1 MDLWIAV
8 GLITLA
14 VSVYL
19 LRPLIRGGSSGV
31 RRGDFD
37 LSVYRQQLSE
47 LDADQERGVIS
58 GPEAEAAR
66 VEIQRRMIQTGRDAE
81 AAAEAGGS
89 SRLVVGVVVAIL
101 LPAAAAALYMSLGSP
116 NLPSQPL
123 AERGDIPGRP
133 QVAQAGGGAPAGGAG
148 QEGLASIEKMVESL
162 SERLQGDPTDF
173 DGWMLLGRSY
183 GVMEAYDKAAEA
195 YARAAAL
202 PEGFNDPNAQMQL
215 GETIIFA
222 SQGIV
227 TERAQTAF
235 RRALE
240 IDPRHPGA
248 QFYLALAR
256 GQAGNLQGA
265 YEGWLALAA
274 ESPADAPWMPA
285 LRARLQEVARDL
297 DIELPDPLPTLPAG
311 PAQATPP
318 VAQAPAPSASAPATA
333 SRPAAPAGPI
343 AGTRGPDAEQMRAA
357 AEMSADDRQEMIRGM
372 VQRLADR
379 MAENPDDADGWN
391 RLARAYGVLGDQS
404 GAVEAYGNL
413 VRLNPDDVQAR
424 LSLGGAYLAL
434 AGPGPMP
441 VTAIEQFEA
450 VLALDASNP
459 DALWFLGRADAEAG
473 RNDAAREKWQRLLGQ
488 LQPGSEAHGNV
499 SAQIQR
505 LGEG

>member
-1 MDLWIAV
+1 MNLWIAV
-8 GLITLA
+8 GLITFA
-14 VSVYL
+14 VSAYL
-19 LRPLIRGGSSGV
+19 LRPLIRGGDAGV

-37 LSVYRQQLSE
+37 LSVYRRQLDE
-47 LDADQERGVIS
+47 LTADEERGVIS

-81 AAAEAGGS
+81 AASQDGGS
-89 SRLVVGVVVAIL
+89 SRLVVGAIVAIA
-101 LPAAAAALYMSLGSP
+101 LPAAAAAIYMVLGSP

-123 AERGDIPGRP
+123 ADRGEIPNRT
-133 QVAQAGGGAPAGGAG
+133 QVAQAGGGGSAAS

-162 SERLQGDPTDF
+162 SERLASDPTDF

-183 GVMEAYDKAAEA
+183 GVMEAYDKAVEA

-202 PEGFNDPNAQMQL
+202 PEGFGDANAQMQL

-222 SQGIV
+222 SQGVV
-227 TERAQTAF
+227 TERAQDAF

-240 IDPRHPGA
+240 IDPGHPGA
-248 QFYLALAR
+248 QFYLALAM

-265 YEGWLALAA
+265 YDGWLALAA

-285 LRARLQEVARDL
+285 LRARLEEVARDL
-297 DIELPDPLPTLPAG
+297 EISLPDPLPTLPAA
-311 PAQATPP
+311 PAGAPSSAP
-318 VAQAPAPSASAPATA
+318 VAAAPSAAPAPSA
-333 SRPAAPAGPI
+333 AAPSTPPAAGPI

-379 MAENPDDADGWN
+379 MADNPDDAEGWS
-391 RLARAYGVLGDQS
+391 RLARAYGVLGDQE
-404 GAVEAYGNL
+404 GAAEAYANI
-413 VRLNPDDVQAR
+413 VRLNPNDVQAR
-424 LSLGGAYLAL
+424 LSLGGAYLAQV
-434 AGPGPMP
+434 GPGPMP
-441 VTAIEQFEA
+441 ATAIEQFEA
-450 VLALDASNP
+450 VIALDADNP

-499 SAQIQR
+499 SAQIER

>member
-1 MDLWIAV
+1 MNLWIAV
-8 GLITLA
+8 GLITFA
-14 VSVYL
+14 VSAYL
-19 LRPLIRGGSSGV
+19 LRPLIRGGNAGA

-37 LSVYRQQLSE
+37 LSVYRRQLDE
-47 LDADQERGVIS
+47 LTADAERGVIS

-81 AAAEAGGS
+81 AASQDGGN
-89 SRLVVGVVVAIL
+89 SRLVVGAIVAIA
-101 LPAAAAALYMSLGSP
+101 LPAAAAALYMVLGSP

-123 AERGDIPGRP
+123 AERGAIPGRA
-133 QVAQAGGGAPAGGAG
+133 QVAQAGGGGGGTAAS

-162 SERLQGDPTDF
+162 SDRLAKDPTDF

-183 GVMEAYDKAAEA
+183 GVMEAYDKAVEA

-202 PEGFNDPNAQMQL
+202 PEGFGDANAQMQL

-222 SQGIV
+222 SQGVV
-227 TERAQTAF
+227 TERAQGAF

-240 IDPRHPGA
+240 IDPGHPGA
-248 QFYLALAR
+248 QFYLALAK
-256 GQAGNLQGA
+256 GQAGNLRGA

-285 LRARLQEVARDL
+285 LRARLEEVARDL
-297 DIELPDPLPTLPAG
+297 EISLPDPLPTLPAA
-311 PAQATPP
+311 PAGAPPAAP
-318 VAQAPAPSASAPATA
+318 VAAAPNPAPAPSAAPA
-333 SRPAAPAGPI
+333 AGPI

-357 AEMSADDRQEMIRGM
+357 AEMSADDRQAMIRGM

-379 MAENPDDADGWN
+379 MADNPDDAEGWN
-391 RLARAYGVLGDQS
+391 RLARAYGVLGDQE
-404 GAVEAYGNL
+404 GAAEAYGNI

-424 LSLGGAYLAL
+424 LSLGGAYLAQV
-434 AGPGPMP
+434 GPGPMP
-441 VTAIEQFEA
+441 ATAIEQFEA
-450 VLALDASNP
+450 VLALDADNP

-488 LQPGSEAHGNV
+488 LQPGSEAHDNV
-499 SAQIQR
+499 SAQIKR
-505 LGEG
+505 LDEG